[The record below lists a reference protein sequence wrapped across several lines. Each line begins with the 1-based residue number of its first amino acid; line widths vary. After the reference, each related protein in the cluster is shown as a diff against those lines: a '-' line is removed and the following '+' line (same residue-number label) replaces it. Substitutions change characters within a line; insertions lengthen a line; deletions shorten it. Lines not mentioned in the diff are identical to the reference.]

1 MAATEPTDVAVAEES
16 DWIALVQAQGRGTQ
30 LWELEV
36 WLRALER
43 FFRIRNL
50 PVGQPHLQA
59 LLEHNFLDELNVAS
73 EGIQRAKE
81 LAYAVIGE
89 ERVNLLK
96 FRRYVEESLLSDD
109 ERGTYYRTESH
120 VPTPELRLADLL
132 ESLGSLLEVQSG
144 LCRLGTLSYFA
155 FKSFGRLLVQSLEH
169 AEILASIRA
178 NPFRPENDR
187 IRQAHVA
194 RVVRAIPDPLVRRE
208 TARLFLGL
216 YRFLRYLELVRSEF
230 VRDGAGKRS
239 LLLFVLIHA
248 EADLF
253 LRFQRGVVLRR
264 LPRDRGLPEQ
274 WDSIVFGTGMEMK
287 KVFQKELVDF
297 ASLTERET
305 IYIRMEDAH
314 GILTEAFQQ
323 GVVTLVQHFEPG
335 LQGKDVFPNFVTKR
349 EQSRRLLLDLV
360 SLHRMVAGMT
370 QGGDFEAL
378 FRAIRRIE
386 RFQQTSLKLLMYRDW
401 NEFETFLEEFR
412 SCKNLKNFQLVT
424 HRFETFVRTLVE
436 EVRKRSVL
444 MPEDVAEIMGEP
456 GGSSSGG
463 ERAS

>member
-1 MAATEPTDVAVAEES
+1 MASAESMDVAAPEGS
-16 DWIALVQAQGRGTQ
+16 DWLGRVQAQGRGAQ

-36 WLRALER
+36 WLRSLER

-59 LLEHNFLDELNVAS
+59 LLEHNFLDELNVAA

-109 ERGTYYRTESH
+109 ERGTYYRTEAQS
-120 VPTPELRLADLL
+120 PTPELRLAELL
-132 ESLGSLLEVQSG
+132 ESLGSLLEVHSG
-144 LCRLGTLSYFA
+144 LSRLGTLSYFA
-155 FKSFGRLLVQSLEH
+155 FKSFGKLLSQSLEH
-169 AEILASIRA
+169 AQILDSIRA

-187 IRQAHVA
+187 VKQPHIAN
-194 RVVRAIPDPLVRRE
+194 VVREIEDPVVRRE

-216 YRFLRYLELVRSEF
+216 FRFLRYLELVRSEF
-230 VRDGAGKRS
+230 VRDGAAKRS

-253 LRFQRGVVLRR
+253 LRFQRAVVLRR
-264 LPRDRGLPEQ
+264 LPRVRALPEQ

-323 GVVTLVQHFEPG
+323 GIVVLVQHFQPG
-335 LQGKDVFPNFVTKR
+335 LQGKDIFPNFVTKR
-349 EQSRRLLLDLV
+349 EQSRRLLMDLV
-360 SLHRMVAGMT
+360 SLHRMVAGLT
-370 QGGDFEAL
+370 AGADFEAL

-386 RFQQTSLKLLMYRDW
+386 RFQQSSLKLLMYRDW
-401 NEFETFLEEFR
+401 NEFETFLDEFR

-444 MPEDVAEIMGEP
+444 LPQDVTDIMGEA
-456 GGSSSGG
+456 GGVGEG